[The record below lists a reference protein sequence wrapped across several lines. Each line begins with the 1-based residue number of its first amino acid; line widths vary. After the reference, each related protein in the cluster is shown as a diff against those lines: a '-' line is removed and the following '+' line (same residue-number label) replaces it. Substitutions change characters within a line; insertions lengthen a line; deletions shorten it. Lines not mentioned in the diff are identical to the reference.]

1 MPVDPDFWKRLR
13 RLDQVLK
20 NRSQQQKGIEYTKPL
35 VPAEAISDAA
45 SKPDPAAGAEA
56 ILAAAMKSQTL
67 VSIVYK
73 AKTRLVEP
81 YKVETAMNARV
92 AHSQVTSPRN
102 GPPGNPIA
110 SLGSNRI
117 LWAWDQT
124 SIKSFLLAKIEQIS
138 PTNIAFTPKFPIEGI
153 MP

>member
-13 RLDQVLK
+13 RLDQVL
-20 NRSQQQKGIEYTKPL
+20 RSRNQQQQHGIEYTKPL
-35 VPAEAISDAA
+35 VPAESIADAA
-45 SKPDPAAGAEA
+45 SKPNPAAGTEE
-56 ILAAAMKSQTL
+56 IIAAAMRNHTL
-67 VSIVYK
+67 ISIVYK

-92 AHSQVTSPRN
+92 AQSQITSPRN

-110 SLGSNRI
+110 SMGSNRI

-124 SIKSFLLAKIEQIS
+124 SIKSFLIYKKEA
-138 PTNIAFTPKFPIEGI
+138 
-153 MP
+153 